1 MYTTP
6 FNTDYGLSYIFPGDT
21 HICPKYKVNKITYRN
36 NAILPM
42 SSCGKLTDETVSQ
55 PPHPQKHQLLMYV

>member
-1 MYTTP
+1 M
-6 FNTDYGLSYIFPGDT
+6 

-42 SSCGKLTDETVSQ
+42 SSCGKLADETVQ
-55 PPHPQKHQLLMYV
+55 PNDPFPILLTLHLY